1 MTHVSDDLDF
11 SEFTEPAYERL
22 LTEAKKRFRFEPLGT
37 DFAGSHVLWRHDVD
51 LSVHR
56 AARIAAIEAAGGV
69 SATYLF
75 GFHSPFYNLLERPVA
90 DLARRIVHEY
100 GHRLGLHFDSA
111 FYGRLES
118 EQDLEGRLK
127 HEASLLSELVEAR
140 VEAFSF
146 HNPQTVND
154 DFAFDADEIAG
165 LVNASGSTLRERYTY
180 VSDSNGFW
188 RFCHLR
194 DVLAD
199 ADEERLHVLTHPEW
213 WQAEGMPPRERVV
226 RCIEGRA
233 TRTLREYDELL
244 AYYGR
249 LNVG

>member
-1 MTHVSDDLDF
+1 VSDDLDF
-11 SEFTEPAYERL
+11 SDFTESAYERL
-22 LTEAKKRFRFEPLGT
+22 LTEAKQRFRFEPFAT
-37 DFAGSHVLWRHDVD
+37 DFAGPHVLWRHDVD
-51 LSVHR
+51 LSAHR
-56 AARIAAIEAAGGV
+56 AARIAAIEAAAGV

-90 DLARRIVHEY
+90 DLVRRIVHEY

-118 EQDLEGRLK
+118 EDDLEERLAQ
-127 HEASLLSELVEAR
+127 EASLLSELIEAP

-154 DFAFDADEIAG
+154 DLAFDADEIAG
-165 LVNASGSTLRERYTY
+165 LVNAYSSTLRDRYAY
-180 VSDSNGFW
+180 VSDANGYW
-188 RFCHLR
+188 RFRRLL

-199 ADEERLHVLTHPEW
+199 VDAKRLHVATHPEW
-213 WQAEGMPPRERVV
+213 WQAEAMSPRERVV

-233 TRTLREYDELL
+233 ARTLREYDKLL
-244 AYYGR
+244 ADYGR